1 MTTGTAV
8 RASGD
13 EAKIRAKYLLH
24 QRKTV
29 AMKELQKNLVGT
41 ISTGITGMIHMR
53 ADTCATGI
61 IASED
66 EAKNRAKYLLHQRK
80 TVAMKGRELQTNLV
94 AALIGT
100 ITTGIKGMVHMRAD
114 THATG
119 IIASADEAKSQAYL
133 H

>member
-41 ISTGITGMIHMR
+41 ITTGITGMIHMR
-53 ADTCATGI
+53 ADTWATGI

-66 EAKNRAKYLLHQRK
+66 EAKNRVKYLLHQRK

-119 IIASADEAKSQAYL
+119 TIASADEAKSQAYL

>member
-1 MTTGTAV
+1 
-8 RASGD
+8 
-13 EAKIRAKYLLH
+13 
-24 QRKTV
+24 
-29 AMKELQKNLVGT
+29 
-41 ISTGITGMIHMR
+41 MIHMR

-61 IASED
+61 IASVD
-66 EAKNRAKYLLHQRK
+66 EAKNRAKYLHQRK